1 MSAVRKPPWLRVR
14 VPGGGEYARVLTRRR
29 ERGLTTVC
37 EEARCPNRAE
47 CWSCGT
53 ATFMVMG
60 AVCTRGCRFC
70 SVQTGAHGQPL
81 DPDEPAK
88 LAATVAELGLRYA
101 VITSVT
107 RDDLP
112 DGGAAHIAAC
122 VRALRETVDGLLV
135 EVLIPDLAGD
145 EDALRTVVAAGPVV
159 LGHNLEVVERLS
171 PEIRH
176 RRADYRR
183 SLSVLRAFR
192 RLATP
197 GQLVKSSLLVGLG
210 ETDDELLAALVDL
223 RVAGCQMVALGQYLQ
238 PTARHAPVVEYRD
251 PAWFEAMGQR
261 ARELGFSHVASGPL
275 VRSSYKA
282 SELFVRGTVQPLSDA
297 KTG

>member
-14 VPGGGEYARVLTRRR
+14 VPGGGEYARVLARLR

-70 SVQTGAHGQPL
+70 SVQSGAHGQPL
-81 DPDEPAK
+81 DHDEPAK
-88 LAATVAELGLRYA
+88 IAVTVAELGLRYA

-112 DGGAAHIAAC
+112 DGGAAHLAAC
-122 VRALRETVDGLLV
+122 VRTLRETIDGLLV

-145 EDALRTVVAAGPVV
+145 EDALRTVVEAGPVV

-171 PEIRH
+171 PVIRH
-176 RRADYRR
+176 QRADYRR
-183 SLSVLRAFR
+183 SLSVLRSFR
-192 RLATP
+192 RLAVP

-210 ETDDELLAALVDL
+210 ETDDELLAAMADL
-223 RVAGCQMVALGQYLQ
+223 RDAGCQMLALGQYLQ
-238 PTARHAPVVEYRD
+238 PTARHVPVVEYRD

-261 ARELGFSHVASGPL
+261 ARELGFGHVASGPL

-282 SELFVRGTVQPLSDA
+282 SELFEA
-297 KTG
+297 KGSSR